1 MSTVEKPRLTPEE
14 YLAIERKAEFKSEF
28 YGGEMFAMAGASRRH
43 NLIGLN
49 IAGSLLRQLAGRPC
63 ETYHT
68 DMRVRVTA
76 TGLNTYPDVTVVC
89 GKREFLDTH
98 EDTLLNPTVLF
109 EVLSPSTESYDRG
122 RKFDHYCQ
130 IESLQEYVI
139 VAQAKPYVLRFTRD
153 AEGEWRVRMSSELTD
168 SVELGSIDCKL
179 ALAEIYNRV
188 EFAADD
194 GDDRELKPDRV
205 SE

>member
-1 MSTVEKPRLTPEE
+1 MSTVEKRRLTPEE

-28 YGGEMFAMAGASRRH
+28 YRGEMFAMAGASRRH

-49 IAGSLLRQLAGRPC
+49 IASSLLRQFAGRSC
-63 ETYHT
+63 EAYHT

-89 GKREFLDTH
+89 GKREFLDSH

-122 RKFDHYCQ
+122 RKFDHYAQ
-130 IESLQEYVI
+130 VESLQEYVI
-139 VAQAKPYVLRFTRD
+139 VAQAKPYVVRFTREAD
-153 AEGEWRVRMSSELTD
+153 EEWRVRMFSELSD
-168 SVELGSIDCKL
+168 SVDFASIGCKL
-179 ALAEIYNRV
+179 SLSEIYDRV
-188 EFAADD
+188 EFAAED
-194 GDDRELKPDRV
+194 GDEAELRPDREGR
-205 SE
+205 